1 MCGEVGILY
10 PFSGDW
16 GYGPTAQVGFID
28 GLGSPSLQKVVF
40 CASDDMYLFFDVLI
54 FVLCV

>member
-40 CASDDMYLFFDVLI
+40 VLVMI
-54 FVLCV
+54 CICFLMS

>member
-28 GLGSPSLQKVVF
+28 GLGSPPLQKVVF
-40 CASDDMYLFFDVLI
+40 VLVMICI
-54 FVLCV
+54 FY